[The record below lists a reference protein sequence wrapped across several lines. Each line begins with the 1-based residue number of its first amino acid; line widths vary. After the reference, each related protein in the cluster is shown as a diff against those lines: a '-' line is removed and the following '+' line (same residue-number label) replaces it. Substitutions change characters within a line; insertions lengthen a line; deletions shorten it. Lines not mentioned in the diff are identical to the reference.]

1 MAGTPWTVEESFQ
14 QIIETGYEFPQ
25 AFASLVITKLL
36 RTQKQTNERTKRRRK
51 KKRKANF
58 HCERERTSQP
68 VQERNQEIET
78 MQERREHFLKIVT
91 PNYNIPR
98 EIKQQDAMEKQK
110 NKYKQQKARSKR
122 TPDYQ
127 FFYKNKTSNK
137 SAVIRSRC
145 ILSQSRTKYTNGKRE
160 RGKKTRSSISRL
172 SNISQEFLKEEKE

>member
-1 MAGTPWTVEESFQ
+1 MDSKTNKRTNK
-14 QIIETGYEFPQ
+14 
-25 AFASLVITKLL
+25 TKE
-36 RTQKQTNERTKRRRK
+36 KK

-110 NKYKQQKARSKR
+110 NKYK
-122 TPDYQ
+122 TT
-127 FFYKNKTSNK
+127 KNKIKK
-137 SAVIRSRC
+137 SS
-145 ILSQSRTKYTNGKRE
+145 
-160 RGKKTRSSISRL
+160 
-172 SNISQEFLKEEKE
+172 